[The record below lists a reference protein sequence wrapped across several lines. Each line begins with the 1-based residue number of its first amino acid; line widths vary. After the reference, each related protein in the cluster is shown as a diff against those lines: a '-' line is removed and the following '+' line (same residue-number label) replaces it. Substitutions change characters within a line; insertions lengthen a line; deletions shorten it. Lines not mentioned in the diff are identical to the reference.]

1 MSANNLAKITLAGE
15 SNIGLT
21 RQHNE
26 DSFLVLAPPGGQG
39 ALAMI
44 SDGIGGHSKGEL
56 ASYICCREL
65 FRSAMAVESSSW
77 DENFLK
83 TALLRA
89 NDRIY
94 NLNCL
99 GRRIPP
105 MGCTVVAAVFF
116 SDHIIVASAGD
127 SRLYEYDR
135 EKTPALTQLTTD
147 HRPGA
152 KELHRHRVRRSRS
165 KNMVNL
171 SIGTQKCVEPEIKT
185 FPRSPGA
192 KYLLCSDGLYSKLPD
207 AFFAGMLGAEYT
219 PREMTGKMLRE
230 ALLAGE
236 RDNITLICGAPEAEG
251 IG

>member
-21 RQHNE
+21 RKHNE
-26 DSFLVLAPPGGQG
+26 DSFLVLSPPGGSS

-56 ASYICCREL
+56 ASYICCREI
-65 FRSAMAVESSSW
+65 FRAAMAVDSAKW

-83 TALLRA
+83 AALQHA

-99 GRRIPP
+99 GIRIPP

-135 EKTPALTQLTTD
+135 EKNPALNQLTTD

-152 KELHRHRVRRSRS
+152 KELHRHHVRRRRS
-165 KNMVNL
+165 KNMVSL
-171 SIGTQKCVEPEIKT
+171 SIGTQKHVEPEIKIY
-185 FPRSPGA
+185 PRSPGA
-192 KYLLCSDGLYSKLPD
+192 RYLLCSDGLYSKLPD
-207 AFFAGMLGAEYT
+207 ALFAGMLGSEYS
-219 PREMTGKMLRE
+219 PREITGKLLRE

-236 RDNITLICGAPEAEG
+236 RDNITLICGAPETEG
-251 IG
+251 I